1 MNNILKIYTLK
12 KIVNSLFH
20 IIKLQIFYLFFIPL
34 ILAQISLGAGT
45 LFGAKTIDRIIA
57 IVNNEI
63 VTLYDLNM
71 ALEPYISDLEN
82 AGFPDEK
89 KQAMAFSIREKI
101 INKLID
107 ELLTDQE
114 IKKNKISIGEA
125 EVENA
130 IERIKE
136 MNRSTEEELKYAL
149 EKEGITL
156 KEYRKTLA
164 KELARSKLIDFEV
177 KSKIV
182 ITDEDIEKYYNENL
196 KEYEPKPEYH
206 LRNIIKIV
214 PEYSNSEEK
223 EQIYQKIKVI
233 MAKLQV
239 GLPFEEVARDSS
251 DSPFAAEGGYLGGFK
266 LEDLSPV
273 ISEGLK
279 GKKPGEFTD
288 IILTEQGYQIFY
300 IEKTDESTKKTIDEV
315 TDEIQKLLY
324 KKQFEKKF
332 QAWLNGVREEAL
344 IKTIK

>member
-1 MNNILKIYTLK
+1 MKKLANTL
-12 KIVNSLFH
+12 FY
-20 IIKLQIFYLFFIPL
+20 IIRLQAFYLFFIPL
-34 ILAQISLGAGT
+34 ILAQVSFGAGT

-63 VTLYDLNM
+63 ITLYDLNI
-71 ALEPYISDLEN
+71 ALKPYITDLEK

-114 IKKNKISIGEA
+114 IKRNKISIGKA

-130 IERIKE
+130 IERIKA
-136 MNRSTEEELKYAL
+136 MNNSTEEDLEYAL
-149 EKEGITL
+149 AKEGITL
-156 KEYRKTLA
+156 KEYRETLA

-182 ITDEDIEKYYNENL
+182 ITDEDIKKYYNEHIE
-196 KEYEPKPEYH
+196 EYEQKPEYH
-206 LRNIIKIV
+206 LRNIIKKV
-214 PEYSNSEEK
+214 PEYSTTEEK
-223 EQIYQKIKVI
+223 EEIYQKIKVI

-239 GLPFEEVARDSS
+239 GIPFEEVARDSS
-251 DSPFAAEGGYLGGFK
+251 DSPFADEGGYLGVFK
-266 LEDLSPV
+266 IDDLSPV
-273 ISEGLK
+273 IGEELK

-288 IILTEQGYQIFY
+288 VIATEQGYQIFY
-300 IEKTDESTKKTIDEV
+300 IEKTNASTKKTIDEV
-315 TDEIQKLLY
+315 NDEIHKLLY
-324 KKQFEKKF
+324 KKEFEKKI
-332 QAWLNGVREEAL
+332 QAWLHDVRENAI